1 MTDVKLSPTR
11 EMDRIL
17 HILENGG
24 NVRHYY
30 TQGLII
36 VHPEDPNADKIACS
50 RETFNALTGAG
61 LIERIASDRTPD
73 EGQPQSYR
81 YNLHQM
87 PTHKQKTP
95 ELHSPH

>member
-1 MTDVKLSPTR
+1 MPDVKLSPAQ
-11 EMDRIL
+11 EMDRIV
-17 HILENGG
+17 HILERGG

-36 VHPEDPNADKIACS
+36 VHPHAPGADKVACS

-61 LIERIASDRTPD
+61 LIERTASDRTPD

-87 PTHKQKTP
+87 PAHKQKAL
-95 ELHSPH
+95 ELHSAN